1 MSSEVETENKPIPE
15 GNKMITFNPADC
27 NTERNETEGRNIAI
41 TRQKR
46 KREGSNE
53 ECDSEEPPRKKICL
67 PTAEEPSLLV
77 KPLIPPNPKATT
89 IKLPEEEEIRAIRY
103 LFISNLCLLSI
114 FIPAMRSFLCAKN
127 LIPPTLKKLDL
138 TILLNILIQNR
149 TKLPVPISRSKLKR
163 CIECRNNL
171 EHLNLPF
178 VSTKWPEF
186 FELWVEI
193 CTCMNQN
200 DAAAKLTVIR
210 NNMLDNEF
218 SLSTCFT
225 NFLISENF
233 SFPTSIGLLSVFSSC
248 LITVAA
254 RDLRNFVGS
263 SYPVYNTSS
272 LDIYSHL
279 KLVIEET
286 KLNVGSM
293 NLVNNPQNMSAIKGT
308 MDGRN
313 GAAHVNIE
321 RFDCS
326 KCIEYLNSLEN
337 FLHLICKPTS
347 AGKVK
352 RVRDKLKDAEE
363 TGTPITSDIFDL
375 MME

>member
-1 MSSEVETENKPIPE
+1 
-15 GNKMITFNPADC
+15 
-27 NTERNETEGRNIAI
+27 
-41 TRQKR
+41 
-46 KREGSNE
+46 
-53 ECDSEEPPRKKICL
+53 
-67 PTAEEPSLLV
+67 
-77 KPLIPPNPKATT
+77 
-89 IKLPEEEEIRAIRY
+89 
-103 LFISNLCLLSI
+103 
-114 FIPAMRSFLCAKN
+114 
-127 LIPPTLKKLDL
+127 
-138 TILLNILIQNR
+138 
-149 TKLPVPISRSKLKR
+149 
-163 CIECRNNL
+163 
-171 EHLNLPF
+171 
-178 VSTKWPEF
+178 
-186 FELWVEI
+186 
-193 CTCMNQN
+193 MNQN
-200 DAAAKLTVIR
+200 YAAAKLTVIR
-210 NNMLDNEF
+210 NNMLVNEF

-225 NFLISENF
+225 NFLISANF

-352 RVRDKLKDAEE
+352 RVRDKLKDAEK